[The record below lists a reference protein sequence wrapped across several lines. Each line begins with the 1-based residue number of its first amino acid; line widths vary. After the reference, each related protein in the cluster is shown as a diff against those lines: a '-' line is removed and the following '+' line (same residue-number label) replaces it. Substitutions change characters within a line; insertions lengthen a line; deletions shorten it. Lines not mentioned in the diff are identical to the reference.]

1 MSKKISDELKAAIL
15 HMPDK
20 EKDKLLIRLIGKDPM
35 LIKKLHHQLLED
47 EVDMEAKRDE
57 LIQGATSVFSR
68 EDFHHW
74 THTPGLVMMVLRDFS
89 GAISR
94 HVKITK
100 DKYGEVQLLVLLV
113 NLPFRKQ
120 SNILYENQHRAD
132 KFAEYVCKKAQTAL
146 KKLQKMDRDF
156 YLEFDKDVNEMLGHL
171 KAYPPTS
178 RLMSTYNLPASWEY

>member
-1 MSKKISDELKAAIL
+1 MSKKISDELKEAIL

-20 EKDKLLIRLIGKDPM
+20 EKDKLLIRLISKDPM

-57 LIQGATSVFSR
+57 LMQGASSVFSR

-89 GAISR
+89 GAISQ

-100 DKYGEVQLLVLLV
+100 DKYGEIQLLVLLV

-120 SNILYENQHRAD
+120 STILYENQHRAD

-146 KKLQKMDRDF
+146 KKLEKMDRDF

-178 RLMSTYNLPASWEY
+178 RLMSTYHLPPSWEY